1 MAQEKEHGFV
11 GKHYLM
17 KQAFGQEE
25 LHEREAV
32 CTRED
37 PPACMAACPLH
48 IDMRAVCDHAA
59 KGDFKKAAGVIRTAT
74 PFLHL
79 LARNCSGTC
88 VEACRLSEPGDGIAL
103 PALER
108 ACALYGGSG
117 AVNRFMLP
125 KKSQKTAVFGDD
137 LFALACAWELGKK
150 GYEVCWYTACSSVGV
165 GTVGRR
171 SGVGPD
177 CLYRTSDYGTKAGN
191 ASERTAG

>member
-1 MAQEKEHGFV
+1 MEQEREHGFV

-48 IDMRAVCDHAA
+48 IDMRAVCAHAA
-59 KGDFKKAAGVIRTAT
+59 KGDFKKAAGVIRTAM

-79 LARNCSGTC
+79 LSKKCGRSCMT
-88 VEACRLSEPGDGIAL
+88 ACKLSELGDGIML
-103 PALER
+103 TALER

-117 AVNRFMLP
+117 AVNAFMLP

-137 LFALACAWELGKK
+137 LFALACCWELGKK
-150 GYEVCWYTACSSVGV
+150 AMKFTGIPHVL
-165 GTVGRR
+165 R
-171 SGVGPD
+171 
-177 CLYRTSDYGTKAGN
+177 
-191 ASERTAG
+191 